1 MGDLLARG
9 SLSVR
14 QYGVVFVAGIIGAI
28 ISGLVKSGT
37 EDMPLS
43 GTVGGISLP
52 VVVIQDRGMGLHNT
66 VYTVPV
72 RCRAEALV
80 LLIFCFV
87 WYGQGFIV
95 LRRKFSLI
103 IKVKWWHGIAAYRA
117 LISGCM
123 GFAGC

>member
-52 VVVIQDRGMGLHNT
+52 VVVIQDRGTGLYNRFI
-66 VYTVPV
+66 PF
-72 RCRAEALV
+72 RSGAGRRR
-80 LLIFCFV
+80 
-87 WYGQGFIV
+87 WY
-95 LRRKFSLI
+95 
-103 IKVKWWHGIAAYRA
+103 Y
-117 LISGCM
+117 
-123 GFAGC
+123 